1 MVLPEKEKSP
11 DHTNSKYSTTSTN
24 SKWCWNRCK
33 RQENWRKGWGITVFT
48 EAGGAVVA
56 ATAVTTVAIEAD
68 TNKCDGGG
76 DGGDDCGCGGG
87 CVGCG
92 GGDGGCGGWNQDM
105 AGYTPFHK
113 TQLGKL
119 NIVTPFY
126 FLDSSNKNV
135 FSSCKFEVHC
145 MFEVI

>member
-11 DHTNSKYSTTSTN
+11 DHTN
-24 SKWCWNRCK
+24 R
-33 RQENWRKGWGITVFT
+33 WGITVFT

-92 GGDGGCGGWNQDM
+92 GGDGGCGG
-105 AGYTPFHK
+105 
-113 TQLGKL
+113 
-119 NIVTPFY
+119 
-126 FLDSSNKNV
+126 
-135 FSSCKFEVHC
+135 
-145 MFEVI
+145 